1 LRTTTASA
9 TTRHLLPQL
18 GWRKMRETDNP
29 LQHATQ
35 RERWVA
41 HINRLEQA
49 LRESRQQIG
58 QLEARLRLREA
69 EIETLAETTVT
80 ELDLED
86 AIHAIAQA
94 LEVETQDLAPLEL
107 ADKCR
112 TRATELIR
120 ALQMAWLLLNASELP
135 KPEDNND

>member
-1 LRTTTASA
+1 
-9 TTRHLLPQL
+9 
-18 GWRKMRETDNP
+18 MTDSP

-35 RERWVA
+35 RERWKA

-49 LRESRQQIG
+49 LRARNQQIEE
-58 QLEARLRLREA
+58 LEARLRLREA
-69 EIETLAETTVT
+69 EIETLAETTIT
-80 ELDLED
+80 ELDLVD
-86 AIHAIAQA
+86 AIHDIAQT
-94 LEVETQDLAPLEL
+94 LEVDTHGLTPLEI

-135 KPEDNND
+135 NSEERK